1 MLKKYVCFSKPYL
14 FLILKNILFCSYIVF
29 ILHPNFSFWIVYVG
43 NFCSLPTIKMFKNR
57 PSPYNVA
64 ILKCFII
71 TWFLDCLLVL
81 QTVCTVENKISW
93 RWRSLKICHKMLST
107 DTGHRPTAASNKPL
121 QFLLRKLTSWGD
133 YRAIYIVLNVSWH
146 FDRFFLVQHLIS
158 AGRKT
163 LQTFFIS
170 KKFKRLF

>member
-1 MLKKYVCFSKPYL
+1 MFIFEPK
-14 FLILKNILFCSYIVF
+14 FL
-29 ILHPNFSFWIVYVG
+29 FWIVYVG

-57 PSPYNVA
+57 LGPYNVA

-81 QTVCTVENKISW
+81 QTVFTVENKISW
-93 RWRSLKICHKMLST
+93 RWRSLKICHKMPST

-133 YRAIYIVLNVSWH
+133 YRAIYIVLNISWH
-146 FDRFFLVQHLIS
+146 FDRFFFGS
-158 AGRKT
+158 
-163 LQTFFIS
+163 TFNLLCS
-170 KKFKRLF
+170 KNTSNFLHFKEIQEIILSLEKLNT